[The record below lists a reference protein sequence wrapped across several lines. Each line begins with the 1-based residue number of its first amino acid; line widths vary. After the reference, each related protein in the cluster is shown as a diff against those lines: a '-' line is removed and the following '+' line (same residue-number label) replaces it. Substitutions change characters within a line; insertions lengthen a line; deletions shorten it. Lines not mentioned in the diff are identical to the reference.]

1 MTLVELLLALALGGL
16 VAAAALSITFS
27 SRSIFS
33 NDRERI
39 DLNQN
44 LRSGL
49 DLLGIDL
56 RQAGERLPIDF
67 PAIEIVDG
75 GGTNPDTLIVRRNL
89 LDAVLPVCEQIDA
102 GTSVVSVRV
111 ASSSGTP
118 PAGCTPVTDD
128 DGDGWPDNIGEWRDH
143 RDANGGTVAAYLF
156 NPVTGAGE
164 FVRYDGDGA
173 TSDYLSVD
181 GDAGWQ
187 HDYLAT
193 QQCRV
198 YMLEE
203 HTYRL
208 DAELLQYLVDGD
220 AANPLNLVHDMTG
233 FQVRAVLTDGTARD
247 SFSASDDWSDLETI
261 EITLTGQT
269 TDGSNPTT
277 KTVTTRFFPRNILS
291 L

>member
-1 MTLVELLLALALGGL
+1 VEVLVTLALGGL

-27 SRSIFS
+27 SRDLYA
-33 NDRERI
+33 NDRARI

-56 RQAGERLPIDF
+56 RQAGERLPLDF

-75 GGTNPDTLIVRRNL
+75 GGTDPDTLIVRRNL

-102 GTSVVSVRV
+102 GASVGEIRV
-111 ASSSGTP
+111 ADGGAAP
-118 PAGCTPVTDD
+118 PAGCTPVADD
-128 DGDGWPDNIGEWRDH
+128 DGDGWPDNIGEWRAH
-143 RDANGGTVAAYLF
+143 REARGGTVAVYLF

-164 FVRYDGDGA
+164 FVRYDGDGS
-173 TSDYLSVD
+173 TSDFLSA
-181 GDAGWQ
+181 DADSGWQ

-193 QQCRV
+193 QQCRA

-208 DAELLQYLVDGD
+208 DAGLLQYLLDGD
-220 AANPLNLVHDMTG
+220 AANPFNLVHDMTD
-233 FQVRAVLTDGTARD
+233 FQVRAVLTDGTLRD
-247 SFSASDDWSDLETI
+247 SFSAADDWSDLATV
-261 EITLTGQT
+261 EITLTGRT
-269 TDGSNPTT
+269 TDRSSPDT